1 MINVNSL
8 YIRIKDLSQKNRAGY
23 FSVDEYNRH
32 LQDALNLLFEYYAQ
46 DFEKTGK
53 IIDSLQPF
61 IKKTDLAITNS
72 FCSFP
77 SDYRH
82 FLSLAYRYVVNSD
95 TCGTSPTVDLIG
107 MDYRATDEW
116 DDANDSPIRKPNIL
130 KGVVAYR
137 FVNGQIETSQERGQ
151 VVMTYLSKPSGAI
164 MGYTVNPTTLEEVYN
179 AGTSVQIPF
188 LEQDETN
195 LTDIILFLLGIQI
208 RENALMQFV
217 GAKRQMF
224 K

>member
-1 MINVNSL
+1 MINVNTL
-8 YIRIKDLSQKNRAGY
+8 YIRVKDLSQKNRAGY

-32 LQDALNLLFEYYAQ
+32 LQDALNLLFEYYAE

-53 IIDSLQPF
+53 IIDNLQPF
-61 IKKTDLAITNS
+61 IKKASQTITNY

-82 FLSLAYRYVVNSD
+82 FLSLAYRNVTNSEN
-95 TCGTSPTVDLIG
+95 CGENPTVDVIG

-130 KGVVAYR
+130 KRIVAYR
-137 FVNGQIETSQERGQ
+137 FINGQIETSQERGVVQ
-151 VVMTYLSKPSGAI
+151 VTYLSKPTGAV
-164 MGYTVNPTTLEEVYN
+164 MGYTVNSTTLEEIYN
-179 AGTSVQIPF
+179 ASTSVQIPF

-208 RENALMQFV
+208 RENALMQYV
-217 GAKRQMF
+217 GAKRQLF

>member
-1 MINVNSL
+1 MINVNNL

-32 LQDALNLLFEYYAQ
+32 LQDALNLLFEYYAEE
-46 DFEKTGK
+46 FEREKEVT
-53 IIDSLQPF
+53 DSLRPF
-61 IKKTDLAITNS
+61 IKQVNIPINDTYCEI
-72 FCSFP
+72 P

-82 FLSLAYRYVVNSD
+82 RVSAAYRYVLNNEN
-95 TCGTSPTVDLIG
+95 CGTNPTVTLVPMG
-107 MDYRATDEW
+107 YQEADEW
-116 DDANDSPIRKPNIL
+116 IDSLQSPIRKPNIL
-130 KGVVAYR
+130 KGKAAYR
-137 FVNGQIETSQERGQ
+137 FINGKIQVSEKYGTIEF
-151 VVMTYLSKPSGAI
+151 VYLSKPTGAV
-164 MGYTVNPTTLEEVYN
+164 MGYTVNPTTLEEVYD

-208 RENALMQFV
+208 RENALMQYV